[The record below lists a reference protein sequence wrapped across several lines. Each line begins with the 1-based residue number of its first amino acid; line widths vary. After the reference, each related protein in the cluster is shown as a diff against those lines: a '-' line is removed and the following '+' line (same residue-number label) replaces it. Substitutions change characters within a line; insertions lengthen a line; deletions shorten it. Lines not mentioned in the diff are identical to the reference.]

1 MRCSQTHND
10 FMKLFLFIL
19 LQLTTPL
26 EKFQQ
31 LLDTIQNDTDISTGT
46 VAASIRSTQ
55 TGKYKIQFN
64 ARKSVNSAST
74 LKLVSTATALSV
86 LGPDY
91 RFKTFIEYDG
101 IIADSV
107 LRGNV
112 YIRGSGDP
120 SLGSSRVGL
129 DFQQVVNLFARQI
142 KDFGIKRIEGFIMGD
157 GSIFP
162 ENNLADSWVWGDIGN
177 YYGAGVSGLN
187 VNENLYEM
195 HFRPT
200 KILNL
205 DAPIARISPTVPDV
219 TIINKVTTGERG
231 SGDNVVIY
239 NTPLSNTIVAEGTVP
254 LGPTNF
260 VVKGSLPDPAYFLA
274 YHVQQKFLELQGQ
287 VNNAVINWQQYKERF
302 RQAEKPRNVIFAYE
316 SASLAA
322 LAQHCNFQSINLY
335 ADAFLKTVG
344 YTLNKDTGSGFD
356 ASVKATKNLWTQ
368 RGVDLQGFMVRD
380 GSGLSPSGV
389 LTANNL
395 TDILFTMYRDS
406 AFRDFY
412 AGIPT
417 VGVNGT
423 VQNLAK
429 GSKAAGNVRAKSGSI
444 ANTRAFSGYY
454 TSVSGELMA
463 FTFIINRYTDGADRK
478 VRKYLEEMIKLM
490 VTI

>member
-1 MRCSQTHND
+1 MLCSQTHND

-31 LLDTIQNDTDISTGT
+31 LLDTIQNDSEISTGT
-46 VAASIRSTQ
+46 LAASVRSTQ
-55 TGKYKIQFN
+55 TGQYKIQYN

-74 LKLVSTATALSV
+74 LKLISTATALSV

-101 IIADSV
+101 TIADSV

-112 YIRGSGDP
+112 YIRGTGDP

-142 KDFGIKRIEGFIMGD
+142 KDFGVKRIEGFILGD

-162 ENNLADSWVWGDIGN
+162 ENTLADSWVWGDIGN

-187 VNENLYEM
+187 INENLYEI
-195 HFRPT
+195 HFKPA
-200 KILNL
+200 KALNA
-205 DAPIARISPTVPDV
+205 DAPIARIYPTVPDI
-219 TIINKVTTGERG
+219 TLINKVTTGERG
-231 SGDNVVIY
+231 SGDNVIVY

-254 LGPTNF
+254 LGPANF

-274 YHVQQKFLELQGQ
+274 YHVQQKFQELMGQ
-287 VNNAVINWQQYKERF
+287 VSNTTMNWLQFNNRLRPVV
-302 RQAEKPRNVIFAYE
+302 KPRSPIFTYE
-316 SASLAA
+316 SPSLST

-335 ADAFLKTVG
+335 ADAFLKTAG
-344 YTLNKDTGSGFD
+344 YTLVKDAGFD
-356 ASVKATKNLWTQ
+356 TSVKATKSLWTQ

-395 TDILFTMYRDS
+395 TDILFTMSRDS

-412 AGIPT
+412 ASIPT
-417 VGVNGT
+417 VGLNGT

-429 GSKAAGNVRAKSGSI
+429 GSKAVGNVRAKSGSI

-454 TSVSGELMA
+454 TSANGELMA
-463 FTFIINRYTDGADRK
+463 FTFIINRYADGADRK
-478 VRKYLEEMIKLM
+478 VRRYLEEMIKLM
-490 VTI
+490 VEI

>member
-1 MRCSQTHND
+1 MLGSQTHND

-19 LQLTTPL
+19 LQLTSPL

-31 LLDTIQNDTDISTGT
+31 LLDTIQNDSEISTGT

-55 TGKYKIQFN
+55 TGQYKIQYN

-86 LGPDY
+86 LGPEY
-91 RFKTFIEYDG
+91 RFKTLIEYDG
-101 IIADSV
+101 TIADSV
-107 LRGNV
+107 LKGNV

-142 KDFGIKRIEGFIMGD
+142 KDFGIKRIEGFILGD
-157 GSIFP
+157 GSVFP
-162 ENNLADSWVWGDIGN
+162 ENTLADSWVWGDIGN

-187 VNENLYEM
+187 INENLYEI
-195 HFRPT
+195 HFRPAKT
-200 KILNL
+200 LNA
-205 DAPIARISPTVPDV
+205 DAPIARISQTVPEA

-231 SGDNVVIY
+231 SGDNVIVY

-254 LGPTNF
+254 LGPANF
-260 VVKGSLPDPAYFLA
+260 VVKGSLPDPPYFMA
-274 YHVQQKFLELQGQ
+274 YHVQQKFQELQGQ
-287 VNNAVINWQQYKERF
+287 ISNVSMSVQQYKTRF
-302 RQAEKPRNVIFAYE
+302 RPVEKPKKTIFTYE
-316 SASLAA
+316 SPSLST

-335 ADAFLKTVG
+335 ADAFLKNIG
-344 YTLNKDTGSGFD
+344 YMLTKDAGFE
-356 ASVKATKNLWTQ
+356 ASVKAVKNIWTQ
-368 RGVDLQGFMVRD
+368 KGVDLQGFMVRD

-412 AGIPT
+412 TSIPI

-429 GSKAAGNVRAKSGSI
+429 GSKAVSNVRAKSGSI
-444 ANTRAFSGYY
+444 SNTRAFSGYY
-454 TSVSGELMA
+454 TASNGELMA
-463 FTFIINRYTDGADRK
+463 FTFIINRYADGADRK
-478 VRKYLEEMIKLM
+478 VRRYLEDMIKLM
-490 VTI
+490 VEI